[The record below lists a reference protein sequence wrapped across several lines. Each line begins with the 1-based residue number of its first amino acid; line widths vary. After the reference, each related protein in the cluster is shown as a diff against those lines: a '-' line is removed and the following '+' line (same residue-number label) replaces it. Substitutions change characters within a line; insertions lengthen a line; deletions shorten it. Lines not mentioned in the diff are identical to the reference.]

1 MKKMKLGKYNLIG
14 YGCLL
19 LAFFI
24 NFYIA
29 LPELNIHS
37 NAFWSGI
44 IVYLVLG
51 LVFSLPLSKK
61 YWSIDF
67 SFKKMSVLTKIWLVL
82 IGICVFVLL
91 FGNFISSPLFHA
103 KKYASLIT
111 VEIGNFEEDIKESED
126 INDIALMDTA
136 SARIIGERAIGSL
149 ADVVSQ
155 YEVSDEYTTFDY
167 NGRPMKIA
175 TLEYAD
181 WFKWF
186 NNRKDGI
193 PGYVLVD
200 PVENEATYVEL
211 ENPIKYTSSG
221 HFGDNLQ
228 RLLRFKYPTA
238 IFEGYYLELDNEGKP
253 YYICPTMTAKIGI
266 FGGKDV
272 KGVVICD
279 PTNGDCE
286 YYDIEN
292 VPNWVD
298 RVYDGTLVQEK
309 YDWYGM
315 YSGGYFNSII
325 GNKGCKVTTDDY
337 GYKVMEGDVWIYT
350 GVTSVNGDESNIG
363 FVMINLRT
371 CECKYY
377 EIAGAEEY
385 SAMSSAEGQV
395 QHLGYTAAF
404 PSLINIDGSPTYI
417 MVLKDNAG
425 LVKMYAMVNVQKYN
439 IVATGSTQKEAL
451 AEYRRLLKDNGIIGS
466 DQLATENIPSKKI
479 TILDITFVT
488 TDGETIVYIKDT
500 ENGVYKQNFA
510 ENESLILL
518 NEGDIFTVYC
528 EESDNAI
535 KELVSYQY

>member
-1 MKKMKLGKYNLIG
+1 MKKLKLGKYNFIG
-14 YGCLL
+14 YICLI
-19 LAFFI
+19 LAFMI
-24 NFYIA
+24 DFYITLPA
-29 LPELNIHS
+29 LNVHS
-37 NAFWSGI
+37 NAFWTHI

-51 LVFSLPLSKK
+51 YVFSLPFSKK
-61 YWSIDF
+61 YWPIEF
-67 SFKKMSVLTKIWLVL
+67 RFRKISVLSKVWVAL
-82 IGICVFVLL
+82 IGIGVLVML
-91 FGNFISSPLFHA
+91 LGNFISSPLFHA
-103 KKYASLIT
+103 KRYASLLDVQT
-111 VEIGNFEEDIKESED
+111 SNFEEDIKESED

-136 SARIIGERAIGSL
+136 SAQIIGERAIGSL

-155 YEVSDEYTTFDY
+155 YVVSDEYTTFDF
-167 NGRPMKIA
+167 NGKPMKIA

-186 NNRKDGI
+186 NNRKEGI

-200 PVENEATYVEL
+200 PVANEASYVKL
-211 ENPIKYTSSG
+211 ETPIKYTSSG
-221 HFGDNLQ
+221 RFGDNLQ
-228 RLLRFKYPTA
+228 RLLRYKYPTA

-253 YYICPTMTAKIGI
+253 YYICPTMTARIGI
-266 FGGKDV
+266 FGGQDV

-279 PTNGDCE
+279 PTNGDCQ
-286 YYDIEN
+286 YYDVKN

-315 YSGGYFNSII
+315 YSGGFFNSII

-337 GYKVMEGDVWIYT
+337 GYKVMDGDVWIYT
-350 GVTSVNGDESNIG
+350 GVTSINGDESNIG

-395 QHLGYTAAF
+395 QHLGYRAAF

-451 AEYRRLLKDNGIIGS
+451 TEYRRLLKENGVIGS
-466 DQLATENIPSKKI
+466 EQLPMDDMPSKKI
-479 TILDITFVT
+479 TIADIQFVT
-488 TDGETIVYIKDT
+488 AGGETVVYIKDT
-500 ENGVYKQNFA
+500 NKGVYKQNFA

-518 NEGDIFTVYC
+518 NVGDIITVYYEKS
-528 EESDNAI
+528 EEVI
-535 KELVSYQY
+535 KELVSYK

>member
-1 MKKMKLGKYNLIG
+1 MKKLKLGKYNFIG
-14 YGCLL
+14 YICLI
-19 LAFFI
+19 LAFMI
-24 NFYIA
+24 DFYITLPA
-29 LPELNIHS
+29 LNVHS
-37 NAFWSGI
+37 NAFWTHI

-51 LVFSLPLSKK
+51 YVFSLPFSKK
-61 YWSIDF
+61 YWPIEF
-67 SFKKMSVLTKIWLVL
+67 RFKKISVLSKVWIVL
-82 IGICVFVLL
+82 IGIGVLVML
-91 FGNFISSPLFHA
+91 LGNFISSPLFHA
-103 KKYASLIT
+103 KRYASLLDVQT
-111 VEIGNFEEDIKESED
+111 SNFEEDIKESED

-136 SARIIGERAIGSL
+136 SAQIIGERAIGSL

-155 YEVSDEYTTFDY
+155 YVVSDEYTTFDF
-167 NGRPMKIA
+167 NGKPMKIA

-186 NNRKDGI
+186 NNRKEGI

-200 PVENEATYVEL
+200 PVANEASYVKL
-211 ENPIKYTSSG
+211 ETPIKYTSSG
-221 HFGDNLQ
+221 RFGDNLQ
-228 RLLRFKYPTA
+228 RLLRYKYPTA

-253 YYICPTMTAKIGI
+253 YYICPTMTARIGI
-266 FGGKDV
+266 FGGQDV

-279 PTNGDCE
+279 PTNGDCQ
-286 YYDIEN
+286 YYDVKN

-315 YSGGYFNSII
+315 YSGGFFNSII

-337 GYKVMEGDVWIYT
+337 GYKVMDGDVWIYT
-350 GVTSVNGDESNIG
+350 GVTSINGDESNIG

-395 QHLGYTAAF
+395 QHLGYRAAF

-451 AEYRRLLKDNGIIGS
+451 TEYRRLLKENGVIGS
-466 DQLATENIPSKKI
+466 EQLPMDDMPSKKI
-479 TILDITFVT
+479 TIADIQFVT
-488 TDGETIVYIKDT
+488 AGVETVVYIKDT
-500 ENGVYKQNFA
+500 NKGVYKQNFA

-518 NEGDIFTVYC
+518 NVGDIITVYYEKS
-528 EESDNAI
+528 EEVI
-535 KELVSYQY
+535 KELVSYK

>member
-1 MKKMKLGKYNLIG
+1 MKKLKLGKINLIG
-14 YGCLL
+14 YGGLL
-19 LAFFI
+19 VAFLI
-24 NFYIA
+24 SFYIY
-29 LPELNIHS
+29 LPALNIHS

-44 IVYLVLG
+44 LMYLILG
-51 LVFSLPLSKK
+51 FIFSLPLSKK
-61 YWSIDF
+61 YWPF
-67 SFKKMSVLTKIWLVL
+67 EFQFKKWSVLSKTWAILV
-82 IGICVFVLL
+82 GICVLVLL
-91 FGNFISSPLFHA
+91 FGNFISSPFFHA
-103 KKYASLIT
+103 KKYAGLIEVQT
-111 VEIGNFEEDIKESED
+111 SSFEEDIKESKD

-155 YEVSDEYTTFDY
+155 YVVSDDYTTFDFA
-167 NGRPMKIA
+167 GKPMKIA

-186 NNRKDGI
+186 NNRKEGI

-200 PVENEATYVEL
+200 PVANEANYVKL
-211 ENPIKYTSSG
+211 DTPIKYTTSG
-221 HFGDNLQ
+221 KFGDNLQ
-228 RLLRFKYPTA
+228 RHLRFKYPTA

-266 FGGKDV
+266 FGGQDV

-279 PTNGDCE
+279 PTNGECQ
-286 YYDIEN
+286 YYDVKD
-292 VPNWVD
+292 VPGWVD
-298 RVYDGTLVQEK
+298 RVYDGSLVQEK

-315 YSGGYFNSII
+315 YSGGFWNSVI

-337 GYKVMEGDVWIYT
+337 GYKVMDGDVWIYT
-350 GVTSVNGDESNIG
+350 GVTSINGDESNIG

-395 QHLGYTAAF
+395 QHLGYSAAF
-404 PSLINIDGSPTYI
+404 PSLINIEGSPTYI

-439 IVATGSTQKEAL
+439 IVATGSTQRETL
-451 AEYRRLLKDNGIIGS
+451 AEYKRLLKENGVINS
-466 DQLATENIPSKKI
+466 AQLTTDDTPSKKI
-479 TILDITFVT
+479 MIADIQFVT
-488 TDGETIVYIKDT
+488 VEGETVVYIKDT
-500 ENGVYKQNFA
+500 NKGVYKQNFA

-518 NEGDIFTVYC
+518 NIGDEITVYYENS
-528 EESDNAI
+528 EEAI
-535 KELVSYQY
+535 KEIVSFK

>member
-1 MKKMKLGKYNLIG
+1 MKMKLGKYNVIG
-14 YGCLL
+14 YVCLVL
-19 LAFFI
+19 VFFI
-24 NFYIA
+24 NFYIS
-29 LPELNIHS
+29 LPALNIHS

-44 IVYLVLG
+44 MLYLVLG
-51 LVFSLPLSKK
+51 LVFSLPFNKK
-61 YWSIDF
+61 YWPIDF
-67 SFKKMSVLTKIWLVL
+67 SFKKLSVLTKIWGVLVVICLLVL
-82 IGICVFVLL
+82 LL
-91 FGNFISSPLFHA
+91 GNFVSSPIFHA
-103 KKYASLIT
+103 KKYASLINVQT
-111 VEIGNFEEDIKESED
+111 SNFEEDIKESED

-136 SARIIGERAIGSL
+136 SAQIIGERAIGSL

-155 YEVSDEYTTFDY
+155 YVVSDEYTTFDY
-167 NGRPMKIA
+167 NGKPMKIA

-186 NNRKDGI
+186 NNRKEGI

-200 PVENEATYVEL
+200 PVANEANYVEL
-211 ENPIKYTSSG
+211 ETPIKYTTSG
-221 HFGDNLQ
+221 RFGDNLQ

-238 IFEGYYLELDNEGKP
+238 IFEGYYMELDNEGKP
-253 YYICPTMTAKIGI
+253 YYICPTLTAKIGI
-266 FGGKDV
+266 FGAKDV

-279 PTNGDCE
+279 PTNGKCE
-286 YYDIEN
+286 YYDVKE

-315 YSGGYFNSII
+315 YSGGYINSIF

-337 GYKVMEGDVWIYT
+337 GYKVMNGDVWIYT

-451 AEYRRLLKDNGIIGS
+451 AEYRRLLKDNGIIS
-466 DQLATENIPSKKI
+466 SEQMVAEDMPSKKI
-479 TILDITFVT
+479 TIAAIEFITAE
-488 TDGETIVYIKDT
+488 GETIVYIKAS
-500 ENGVYKQNFA
+500 NNNVYKQTFA

-518 NEGDIFTVYC
+518 NEGDEITVFY
-528 EESDNAI
+528 EESESVI
-535 KELVSYQY
+535 KELVSYQ

>member
-1 MKKMKLGKYNLIG
+1 MKKLNLGKYNLIG
-14 YGCLL
+14 YGAML
-19 LAFFI
+19 LAFLLD
-24 NFYIA
+24 FYVT
-29 LPELNIHS
+29 LPALNIHS
-37 NAFWSGI
+37 NGFWSHI
-44 IVYLVLG
+44 LVYLVLG
-51 LVFSLPLSKK
+51 AVFSLPIGKK
-61 YWSIDF
+61 HWPVDF
-67 SFKKMSVLTKIWLVL
+67 RFKKMSVLTKIWAVLV
-82 IGICVFVLL
+82 GICIFVLL
-91 FGNFISSPLFHA
+91 FGNILSSPLFHS
-103 KKYASLIT
+103 KKYASLIQ
-111 VEIGNFEEDIKESED
+111 VETSNFEEDIRESED
-126 INDIALMDTA
+126 ISDIALMDTA
-136 SARIIGERAIGSL
+136 SAQIIGERAIGSL

-155 YEVSDEYTTFDY
+155 YVVSDEYTTFDY

-186 NNRKDGI
+186 NNRKEGI

-200 PVENEATYVEL
+200 PVTNEAKYVEL
-211 ENPIKYTSSG
+211 ETPIKYTKSG
-221 HFGDNLQ
+221 HFGDKLE
-228 RLLRFKYPTA
+228 RHLRYQYPTA

-266 FGGKDV
+266 FGAQDV

-279 PTNGDCE
+279 PTNGDCQ
-286 YYDIEN
+286 YYDVKD
-292 VPNWVD
+292 VPGWVD
-298 RVYDGTLVQEK
+298 RVYDGTLVQKK

-315 YSGGYFNSII
+315 YSGGFFNSII

-337 GYKVMEGDVWIYT
+337 GYKVMNGDVWIYT
-350 GVTSVNGDESNIG
+350 GVTSINGDESNIG
-363 FVMINLRT
+363 FVLINLRT

-439 IVATGSTQKEAL
+439 IVATGSTQKEVL
-451 AEYRRLLKDNGIIGS
+451 SEYKRLLKDNGIIS
-466 DQLATENIPSKKI
+466 KDQFATENMPSKKI
-479 TILDITFVT
+479 TIADIKFITA
-488 TDGETIVYIKDT
+488 DGETVVYIKDT
-500 ENGVYKQNFA
+500 ENRVYKQNFS

-518 NEGDIFTVYC
+518 NVGDIITVYY
-528 EESDNAI
+528 EESDGDI
-535 KELVSYQY
+535 KELLSYK

>member
-1 MKKMKLGKYNLIG
+1 MKLKLGKLNFIG

-19 LAFFI
+19 LAFFVD
-24 NFYIA
+24 FYLT
-29 LPELNIHS
+29 LPALNIHS
-37 NAFWSGI
+37 NAFWAHI
-44 IVYLVLG
+44 IVYLAIG
-51 LVFSLPLSKK
+51 TALSFPFNKK
-61 YWSIDF
+61 HWPIDF
-67 SFKKMSVLTKIWLVL
+67 SFKNLSILTKVWLGAIVVCIL
-82 IGICVFVLL
+82 AMIL
-91 FGNFISSPLFHA
+91 GNLVSSPIFNA
-103 KKYASLIT
+103 KRYASLIT
-111 VEIGNFEEDIKESED
+111 VETSNFAEDIPESD
-126 INDIALMDTA
+126 NINDIALMDTA
-136 SARIIGERAIGSL
+136 SAQIIGERAIGSL

-155 YEVSDEYTTFDY
+155 YVVSDEYTTFDF
-167 NGRPMKIA
+167 NGKPMKIA

-186 NNRKDGI
+186 NNRKEGI

-200 PVENEATYVEL
+200 PVANEASYVEL
-211 ENPIKYTSSG
+211 ETPIKYTKSG
-221 HFGDNLQ
+221 RFGDNLQ

-253 YYICPTMTAKIGI
+253 YYICPTMTAKIGL
-266 FGGKDV
+266 FGAQDV

-279 PTNGDCE
+279 PTNGECE
-286 YYDIEN
+286 YYDVKD
-292 VPNWVD
+292 VPTWVD

-315 YSGGYFNSII
+315 YSGGYINSII

-337 GYKVMEGDVWIYT
+337 GYKVMNGDVWVYT

-451 AEYRRLLKDNGIIGS
+451 TEYRRLLKDNGIIS
-466 DQLATENIPSKKI
+466 TDQFAVENMPSKEI
-479 TILDITFVT
+479 VIADITFVT
-488 TDGETIVYIKDT
+488 TGGETIVYIKDI
-500 ENGVYKQNFA
+500 NNNVFKQNFA

-518 NEGDIFTVYC
+518 NIGDEITVYYEDG
-528 EESDNAI
+528 EETI
-535 KELVSYQY
+535 KELVSYQ

>member
-1 MKKMKLGKYNLIG
+1 MKLKLGKLNFIG

-24 NFYIA
+24 DFYLT
-29 LPELNIHS
+29 LPALNIHS
-37 NAFWSGI
+37 NAFWAHI
-44 IVYLVLG
+44 IVYLAFG
-51 LVFSLPLSKK
+51 AVFSFPFSKK
-61 YWSIDF
+61 HWPIEFSLKKLSI
-67 SFKKMSVLTKIWLVL
+67 LTKVWLGAIAVCIL
-82 IGICVFVLL
+82 AMIL
-91 FGNFISSPLFHA
+91 GNIISSPIFNA
-103 KKYASLIT
+103 KRYASLIT
-111 VEIGNFEEDIKESED
+111 VETSNFEEDIPESEN

-136 SARIIGERAIGSL
+136 SAQIIGERAIGSL

-155 YEVSDEYTTFDY
+155 YVVSDEYTTFDF
-167 NGRPMKIA
+167 NGKPMKIA

-186 NNRKDGI
+186 NNRKEGI

-200 PVENEATYVEL
+200 PVANEASYVEL
-211 ENPIKYTSSG
+211 ETPIKYTTTG
-221 HFGDNLQ
+221 RFGDNLQ
-228 RLLRFKYPTA
+228 RHLRFKYPTA
-238 IFEGYYLELDNEGKP
+238 IFEGYYLELDNEGQP
-253 YYICPTMTAKIGI
+253 FYICPTMTAKIGL
-266 FGGKDV
+266 FGAQDV

-279 PTNGDCE
+279 PTNGECE
-286 YYDIEN
+286 YYDVKD
-292 VPNWVD
+292 VPAWVD
-298 RVYDGTLVQEK
+298 RVYDGTLVQGK

-315 YSGGYFNSII
+315 YSGGYINSII

-337 GYKVMEGDVWIYT
+337 GYKVMNGDVWIYT

-451 AEYRRLLKDNGIIGS
+451 AEYRRLLKDNGIIS
-466 DQLATENIPSKKI
+466 TEQFAIENMPSKDI
-479 TILDITFVT
+479 VIANITFVT
-488 TDGETIVYIKDT
+488 TDGETIVYIKDM
-500 ENGVYKQNFA
+500 NNNVFKQNFA

-518 NEGDIFTVYC
+518 NIGDEITVYYEDS
-528 EESDNAI
+528 EEAI
-535 KELVSYQY
+535 KELVSYQ

>member
-1 MKKMKLGKYNLIG
+1 MKVKLGKYNVIG
-14 YGCLL
+14 YVCLI
-19 LAFFI
+19 LAFLI
-24 NFYIA
+24 NFYIS
-29 LPELNIHS
+29 LPALNIHS

-44 IVYLVLG
+44 IVYLALG
-51 LVFSLPLSKK
+51 AVFSLPFKK
-61 YWSIDF
+61 KHWPNEI
-67 SFKKMSVLTKIWLVL
+67 SFKKLSVLTKIWVVL
-82 IGICVFVLL
+82 IAICLFVML
-91 FGNFISSPLFHA
+91 FGNFISSPIFHA

-111 VEIGNFEEDIKESED
+111 VQTSNFEEDIKESED

-136 SARIIGERAIGSL
+136 SAQIIGERAIGSL

-155 YEVSDEYTTFDY
+155 YVVSDEYTTFDY
-167 NGRPMKIA
+167 NGKPMKIA

-186 NNRKDGI
+186 NNRSDGI

-200 PVENEATYVEL
+200 PVANEASYVEL
-211 ENPIKYTSSG
+211 ETPIKYTTSG
-221 HFGDNLQ
+221 RFGDNLQ

-253 YYICPTMTAKIGI
+253 YYICPTLTAKIGI
-266 FGGKDV
+266 FGAKDV

-279 PTNGDCE
+279 PTNGDCI
-286 YYDIEN
+286 YYDVKN

-315 YSGGYFNSII
+315 YSGGYINSII

-337 GYKVMEGDVWIYT
+337 GYKVLDGDVWIYT

-404 PSLINIDGSPTYI
+404 PSLINIEGSPTYI

-451 AEYRRLLKDNGIIGS
+451 AEYRRLLKDNGIISS
-466 DQLATENIPSKKI
+466 DQLTTEDMPSKKI
-479 TILDITFVT
+479 TIADIQFVIS
-488 TDGETIVYIKDT
+488 DGETVVYIKDS
-500 ENGVYKQNFA
+500 NRGVYKQNFA

-518 NEGDIFTVYC
+518 NVGDEITIFYEDSGET
-528 EESDNAI
+528 I
-535 KELVSYQY
+535 KEMVSWQ

>member
-1 MKKMKLGKYNLIG
+1 MKKLKLGKYNLIG
-14 YGCLL
+14 YICLIL
-19 LAFFI
+19 VFLI
-24 NFYIA
+24 DFYIT
-29 LPELNIHS
+29 LPALNIHS
-37 NAFWSGI
+37 NAFWSHI
-44 IVYLVLG
+44 IVYLVFG
-51 LVFSLPLSKK
+51 YVFSLPLSKK
-61 YWSIDF
+61 YWPIEF
-67 SFKKMSVLTKIWLVL
+67 RFKKISVLSKVWVVL
-82 IGICVFVLL
+82 IGIGVFVMLL
-91 FGNFISSPLFHA
+91 GNFISSPLFHA
-103 KKYASLIT
+103 KRYASLIDVQT
-111 VEIGNFEEDIKESED
+111 SNFEEDIKESED

-136 SARIIGERAIGSL
+136 SAQIIGERAIGSL

-155 YEVSDEYTTFDY
+155 YVVSDEYTTFDL
-167 NGRPMKIA
+167 NGKPMKIA

-186 NNRKDGI
+186 NNRKEGI

-200 PVENEATYVEL
+200 PVANEASYVKL
-211 ENPIKYTSSG
+211 ETPIKYTSSG
-221 HFGDNLQ
+221 RFGDNLQ
-228 RLLRFKYPTA
+228 RLLRYKYPTA

-253 YYICPTMTAKIGI
+253 YYICPTMTARIGI
-266 FGGKDV
+266 FGGQDV

-279 PTNGDCE
+279 PTNGECQ
-286 YYDIEN
+286 YYDVKN

-315 YSGGYFNSII
+315 YSGGFFNSII

-337 GYKVMEGDVWIYT
+337 GYKVMDGDVWIYT
-350 GVTSVNGDESNIG
+350 GVTSINGDESNIG

-395 QHLGYTAAF
+395 QHLGYRAAF

-451 AEYRRLLKDNGIIGS
+451 TEYRRLLKENGVIGS
-466 DQLATENIPSKKI
+466 EQLTMDDMPSKKI
-479 TILDITFVT
+479 TIADIQFVT
-488 TDGETIVYIKDT
+488 TGGESIVYIKDT
-500 ENGVYKQNFA
+500 NKGVYKQNFA
-510 ENESLILL
+510 ENERLILL
-518 NEGDIFTVYC
+518 NEGDIITVYY
-528 EESDNAI
+528 EESEEAI
-535 KELVSYQY
+535 KELVSFK

>member
-1 MKKMKLGKYNLIG
+1 MKMKLGKYNVIG
-14 YGCLL
+14 YVCLVL
-19 LAFFI
+19 VFFI
-24 NFYIA
+24 NFYIS
-29 LPELNIHS
+29 LPALNIHS

-44 IVYLVLG
+44 MLYLVLG
-51 LVFSLPLSKK
+51 LVFSLPFNKK
-61 YWSIDF
+61 YWPIDF
-67 SFKKMSVLTKIWLVL
+67 SFKKLSVLTKIWVVLVVICLLVL
-82 IGICVFVLL
+82 LL
-91 FGNFISSPLFHA
+91 GNFVSSPIFHA
-103 KKYASLIT
+103 KKYASLINVQT
-111 VEIGNFEEDIKESED
+111 SNFEEDIKESED

-136 SARIIGERAIGSL
+136 SAQIIGERAIGSL

-155 YEVSDEYTTFDY
+155 YVVSDEYTTFDY
-167 NGRPMKIA
+167 NGKPMKIA

-186 NNRKDGI
+186 NNRKEGI

-200 PVENEATYVEL
+200 PVANEANYVEL
-211 ENPIKYTSSG
+211 ETPIKYTTSG
-221 HFGDNLQ
+221 RFEDNLQ

-238 IFEGYYLELDNEGKP
+238 IFEGYYMELDNEGKP
-253 YYICPTMTAKIGI
+253 YYICPTLTAKIGI
-266 FGGKDV
+266 FGAKDV

-279 PTNGDCE
+279 PTNGKCE
-286 YYDIEN
+286 YYDVKE

-315 YSGGYFNSII
+315 YSGGYINSIF

-337 GYKVMEGDVWIYT
+337 GYKVMNGDVWIYT

-451 AEYRRLLKDNGIIGS
+451 AEYRRLLKDNGIIS
-466 DQLATENIPSKKI
+466 SEQMVAEDMPSKKI
-479 TILDITFVT
+479 TIAAIEFITAE
-488 TDGETIVYIKDT
+488 GETIVYIKDS
-500 ENGVYKQNFA
+500 NNNVYKQTFA

-518 NEGDIFTVYC
+518 NEGDEITVFY
-528 EESDNAI
+528 EESESVI
-535 KELVSYQY
+535 KELVSYQ

>member
-1 MKKMKLGKYNLIG
+1 MKVKLGKYNVIG
-14 YGCLL
+14 YVCLI
-19 LAFFI
+19 LAFLI
-24 NFYIA
+24 NFYIS
-29 LPELNIHS
+29 LPALNIHS

-44 IVYLVLG
+44 IVYLALG
-51 LVFSLPLSKK
+51 AVFSLPFKK
-61 YWSIDF
+61 KHWPNEI
-67 SFKKMSVLTKIWLVL
+67 SFKKLSVLTKIWVVL
-82 IGICVFVLL
+82 IAICLFVML
-91 FGNFISSPLFHA
+91 FGNFISSPIFHA

-111 VEIGNFEEDIKESED
+111 VQTSNFEEDIKESED

-136 SARIIGERAIGSL
+136 SAQIIGERAIGSL

-155 YEVSDEYTTFDY
+155 YVVSDEYTTFDY
-167 NGRPMKIA
+167 NGKPMKIA

-186 NNRKDGI
+186 NNRSDGI

-200 PVENEATYVEL
+200 PVANEASYVEL
-211 ENPIKYTSSG
+211 ETPIKYTTSG
-221 HFGDNLQ
+221 RFGDNLQ

-253 YYICPTMTAKIGI
+253 YYICPTLTAKIGI
-266 FGGKDV
+266 FGAKDV

-279 PTNGDCE
+279 PTNGDCI
-286 YYDIEN
+286 YYDVKN

-315 YSGGYFNSII
+315 YSGGYINSII

-337 GYKVMEGDVWIYT
+337 GYKVLDGDVWIYT

-404 PSLINIDGSPTYI
+404 PSLINIEGSPTYI

-451 AEYRRLLKDNGIIGS
+451 AEYRRLLKDNGIISS
-466 DQLATENIPSKKI
+466 DQLTMEDMPSKKI
-479 TILDITFVT
+479 TIADIQFVIS
-488 TDGETIVYIKDT
+488 DGETVVYIKDS
-500 ENGVYKQNFA
+500 NRGVYKQNFA

-518 NEGDIFTVYC
+518 NVGDEITIFYEDSGET
-528 EESDNAI
+528 I
-535 KELVSYQY
+535 KEMVSWQ

>member
-1 MKKMKLGKYNLIG
+1 MKKLKLGKYNFIG
-14 YGCLL
+14 YICLI
-19 LAFFI
+19 LAFMI
-24 NFYIA
+24 DFYITLPA
-29 LPELNIHS
+29 LNVHS
-37 NAFWSGI
+37 NAFWTHI

-51 LVFSLPLSKK
+51 YVFSLPFSKK
-61 YWSIDF
+61 YWPIEF
-67 SFKKMSVLTKIWLVL
+67 RFKKISVLSKVWVAL
-82 IGICVFVLL
+82 IGIGVLVML
-91 FGNFISSPLFHA
+91 LGNFISSPLFHA
-103 KKYASLIT
+103 KRYASLLDVQT
-111 VEIGNFEEDIKESED
+111 SNFEEDIKESED

-136 SARIIGERAIGSL
+136 SAQIIGERAIGSL

-155 YEVSDEYTTFDY
+155 YVVSDEYTTFDF
-167 NGRPMKIA
+167 NGKPMKIA

-186 NNRKDGI
+186 NNRKEGI

-200 PVENEATYVEL
+200 PVANEASYVKL
-211 ENPIKYTSSG
+211 ETPIKYTSSG
-221 HFGDNLQ
+221 RFGDNLQ
-228 RLLRFKYPTA
+228 RLLRYKYPTA

-253 YYICPTMTAKIGI
+253 YYICPTMTARIGI
-266 FGGKDV
+266 FGGQDV

-279 PTNGDCE
+279 PTNGDCQ
-286 YYDIEN
+286 YYDVKN

-315 YSGGYFNSII
+315 YSGGFFNSII

-337 GYKVMEGDVWIYT
+337 GYKVMDGDVWIYT
-350 GVTSVNGDESNIG
+350 GVTSINGDESNIG

-395 QHLGYTAAF
+395 QHLGYRAAF

-451 AEYRRLLKDNGIIGS
+451 TEYRRLLKENGVIGS
-466 DQLATENIPSKKI
+466 EQLPMDDMPSKKI
-479 TILDITFVT
+479 TIADIQFVT
-488 TDGETIVYIKDT
+488 AGGETVVYIKDT
-500 ENGVYKQNFA
+500 NKGVYKQNFA

-518 NEGDIFTVYC
+518 NVGDIITVYYEKN
-528 EESDNAI
+528 EEVI
-535 KELVSYQY
+535 KELVSYK

>member
-1 MKKMKLGKYNLIG
+1 MKKLKLGKYNLIG
-14 YGCLL
+14 YACLIV
-19 LAFFI
+19 AFLVD
-24 NFYIA
+24 FYITLPA
-29 LPELNIHS
+29 LNVHS
-37 NAFWSGI
+37 NAFWSHI
-44 IVYLVLG
+44 IVYLGLG
-51 LVFSLPLSKK
+51 FVFSLPFSKK
-61 YWSIDF
+61 YWPIDF
-67 SFKKMSVLTKIWLVL
+67 RFKKWSVLSKFWGVLV
-82 IGICVFVLL
+82 GICVLVLL
-91 FGNFISSPLFHA
+91 LGNFISSPLFHA
-103 KKYASLIT
+103 KRYANLIQVQT
-111 VEIGNFEEDIKESED
+111 SNFEEDIKENED

-155 YEVSDEYTTFDY
+155 YVVSSEYTTFDY
-167 NGRPMKIA
+167 DGKPMKIA

-186 NNRKDGI
+186 NNRKEGI

-200 PVENEATYVEL
+200 PVANEATYVKL
-211 ENPIKYTSSG
+211 DTPIKYTSSG
-221 HFGDNLQ
+221 RFGDNLQ
-228 RLLRFKYPTA
+228 RLLRYKYPTA

-266 FGGKDV
+266 FGGQDV

-279 PTNGDCE
+279 PTNGECQ
-286 YYDIEN
+286 YYDVEN
-292 VPNWVD
+292 VPSWVD

-315 YSGGYFNSII
+315 YSGGFWNSVI

-337 GYKVMEGDVWIYT
+337 GYKVLNGDVWIYT
-350 GVTSVNGDESNIG
+350 GVTSINGDESNIG

-395 QHLGYTAAF
+395 QHLGYRAAF

-451 AEYRRLLKDNGIIGS
+451 AEYRRLLKENGVIS
-466 DQLATENIPSKKI
+466 SEQLATENVPSKKI
-479 TILDITFVT
+479 TIADIQFVT
-488 TDGETIVYIKDT
+488 TGGETYVYIKDT
-500 ENGVYKQNFA
+500 NKGVYKQSFA

-518 NEGDIFTVYC
+518 NIGDIITVYY
-528 EESDNAI
+528 EEDEQAI
-535 KELVSYQY
+535 KELVSYK

>member
-1 MKKMKLGKYNLIG
+1 MKIKLGKFNLIG
-14 YGCLL
+14 YVCLVV
-19 LAFFI
+19 AFLI
-24 NFYIA
+24 NFYLS
-29 LPELNIHS
+29 LPAMNIHS
-37 NAFWSGI
+37 NGFWAQL
-44 IVYLVLG
+44 IVFLALG
-51 LVFSLPLSKK
+51 VVFSFPFGKK
-61 YWSIDF
+61 NWPIDF
-67 SFKKMSVLTKIWLVL
+67 SIKKMSVLTKVLGGGVCICVLVL
-82 IGICVFVLL
+82 LL
-91 FGNFISSPLFHA
+91 GNLISSPLFNA
-103 KKYASLIT
+103 KRYASLIT
-111 VEIGNFEEDIKESED
+111 VETSHFEEDIPESEN

-136 SARIIGERAIGSL
+136 SAQIIGERAIGTL

-155 YEVSDEYTTFDY
+155 YVVSDEYTTFDY
-167 NGRPMKIA
+167 NGKPMKIA

-186 NNRKDGI
+186 NNRKEGI

-200 PVENEATYVEL
+200 PVANEAEYVEL
-211 ENPIKYTSSG
+211 ESPIKYTSSG

-228 RLLRFKYPTA
+228 RHLRFQYPTA

-253 YYICPTMTAKIGI
+253 YYICPTLTAKIGL

-272 KGVVICD
+272 EGVVICD
-279 PTNGDCE
+279 PTSGESE
-286 YYDIEN
+286 YYDVEN
-292 VPNWVD
+292 VPAWVD

-309 YDWYGM
+309 YDCYGM

-337 GYKVMEGDVWIYT
+337 GYKVMNGDVWIYT

-425 LVKMYAMVNVQKYN
+425 LVKMYALVNVQKYN

-451 AEYRRLLKDNGIIGS
+451 TEYRRLLKENGIIS
-466 DQLATENIPSKKI
+466 TDQFAAENLPSKEI
-479 TILDITFVT
+479 TIFDIQFVT
-488 TDGETIVYIKDT
+488 TEGETIVYIKDT
-500 ENGVYKQNFA
+500 NNGVYKQNFS

-518 NEGDIFTVYC
+518 NIGDEITVYY
-528 EESDNAI
+528 EESDETI
-535 KELVSYQY
+535 KELVSYQ

>member
-518 NEGDIFTVYC
+518 NEGDIITVYY

>member
-1 MKKMKLGKYNLIG
+1 MKLKLGKYNFIG
-14 YGCLL
+14 YLCLL
-19 LAFFI
+19 LAFLI
-24 NFYIA
+24 DFYIT
-29 LPELNIHS
+29 LPALNIHS
-37 NAFWSGI
+37 NAFWSHI

-51 LVFSLPLSKK
+51 AVFSLPFSKK
-61 YWSIDF
+61 HWPIDF
-67 SFKKMSVLTKIWLVL
+67 HFKKLSVLTKIWVVFIVIGVLVM
-82 IGICVFVLL
+82 LL
-91 FGNFISSPLFHA
+91 GNFISSPLFHA
-103 KKYASLIT
+103 KKYAGLIT
-111 VEIGNFEEDIKESED
+111 VQTSNFEEDIKESED

-136 SARIIGERAIGSL
+136 SAQIIGERAIGSL

-155 YEVSDEYTTFDY
+155 YVVSDEYTTFDY
-167 NGRPMKIA
+167 NGKPMKIA

-186 NNRKDGI
+186 NNRKEGI

-211 ENPIKYTSSG
+211 ITPIKYTTSG

-228 RLLRFKYPTA
+228 RLLRYKYPTA

-266 FGGKDV
+266 FGGQDV

-279 PTNGDCE
+279 PTSGECQ
-286 YYDIEN
+286 YYDVEN
-292 VPNWVD
+292 VPSWVD

-337 GYKVMEGDVWIYT
+337 GYKVMDGDVWIYT

-439 IVATGSTQKEAL
+439 IVATGSTQKEVL
-451 AEYRRLLKDNGIIGS
+451 AEYRRLLKDNGIIS
-466 DQLATENIPSKKI
+466 NDQFATENMPSKKI
-479 TILDITFVT
+479 TIADIQFIT

-500 ENGVYKQNFA
+500 KNGVYKQNFA

-518 NEGDIFTVYC
+518 NIGDEITVYF
-528 EESDNAI
+528 EESEDTI
-535 KELVSYQY
+535 KELISYQ

>member
-1 MKKMKLGKYNLIG
+1 MKMKLGKYNVIG
-14 YGCLL
+14 YVCLVL
-19 LAFFI
+19 VFFI
-24 NFYIA
+24 NFYIS
-29 LPELNIHS
+29 LPALNIHS

-44 IVYLVLG
+44 MLYLVLG
-51 LVFSLPLSKK
+51 LVFSLPFNKK
-61 YWSIDF
+61 YWPIDF
-67 SFKKMSVLTKIWLVL
+67 SFKKLSVLTKIWVVLVVICLLVL
-82 IGICVFVLL
+82 LL
-91 FGNFISSPLFHA
+91 GNFVSSPIFHA
-103 KKYASLIT
+103 KKYASLINVQT
-111 VEIGNFEEDIKESED
+111 SNFEEDIKESED

-136 SARIIGERAIGSL
+136 SAQIIGERAIGSL

-155 YEVSDEYTTFDY
+155 YVVSDEYTTFDY
-167 NGRPMKIA
+167 NGKPMKIA

-186 NNRKDGI
+186 NNRKEGI

-200 PVENEATYVEL
+200 PVANEANYVEL
-211 ENPIKYTSSG
+211 ETPIKYTTSG
-221 HFGDNLQ
+221 RFGDNLQ

-238 IFEGYYLELDNEGKP
+238 IFEGYYMELDNEGKP
-253 YYICPTMTAKIGI
+253 YYICPTLTAKIGI
-266 FGGKDV
+266 FGAKDV

-279 PTNGDCE
+279 PTNGKCE
-286 YYDIEN
+286 YYDVKE

-315 YSGGYFNSII
+315 YSGGYINSIF

-337 GYKVMEGDVWIYT
+337 GYKVMNGDVWIYT

-451 AEYRRLLKDNGIIGS
+451 AEYRRLLKDNGIIS
-466 DQLATENIPSKKI
+466 SEQMVAEDMPSKKI
-479 TILDITFVT
+479 TIAAIEFITAE
-488 TDGETIVYIKDT
+488 GETIVYIKAS
-500 ENGVYKQNFA
+500 NNNVYKQTFA

-518 NEGDIFTVYC
+518 NEGDEITVFY
-528 EESDNAI
+528 EESESVI
-535 KELVSYQY
+535 KELVSYQ

>member
-1 MKKMKLGKYNLIG
+1 MKKLKLSKYNLIG
-14 YGCLL
+14 YACLIVVFL
-19 LAFFI
+19 I
-24 NFYIA
+24 DFYIT
-29 LPELNIHS
+29 LPALNIHS
-37 NAFWSGI
+37 NAFWSHI
-44 IVYLVLG
+44 IVYLG
-51 LVFSLPLSKK
+51 FGFVFSLPFSKK
-61 YWSIDF
+61 YWPIDF
-67 SFKKMSVLTKIWLVL
+67 RFNKWSVLSKFWGVLVGICILVL
-82 IGICVFVLL
+82 LL
-91 FGNFISSPLFHA
+91 GNFISSPIFHA

-111 VEIGNFEEDIKESED
+111 VQTGKFEEDIKQSED

-136 SARIIGERAIGSL
+136 SAQIIGERAIGSL

-155 YEVSDEYTTFDY
+155 YVVSSDYTTFDY
-167 NGRPMKIA
+167 NGKPMKIA

-186 NNRKDGI
+186 NNRKTGI

-200 PVENEATYVEL
+200 PVANEATYVKL
-211 ENPIKYTSSG
+211 DTPIKYTSSG
-221 HFGDNLQ
+221 RFGDNLQ
-228 RLLRFKYPTA
+228 RLLRYKYPTA

-266 FGGKDV
+266 FGGQDV

-279 PTNGDCE
+279 PTNGECQ
-286 YYDIEN
+286 YYDVNN
-292 VPNWVD
+292 VPGWVD

-315 YSGGYFNSII
+315 YSGGFWNSVI

-337 GYKVMEGDVWIYT
+337 GYKVMNGDVWIYT
-350 GVTSVNGDESNIG
+350 GVTSINGDESNIG

-395 QHLGYTAAF
+395 QHLGYRAAF

-451 AEYRRLLKDNGIIGS
+451 AEYRRLLKENGVIG
-466 DQLATENIPSKKI
+466 DGQLVTQDMPSKKI
-479 TILDITFVT
+479 TVADIQFIT
-488 TDGETIVYIKDT
+488 TGGETVVYIKDT
-500 ENGVYKQNFA
+500 NKGVYKQNFA

-518 NEGDIFTVYC
+518 NIGDIITVYY
-528 EESDNAI
+528 EESEENI
-535 KELVSYQY
+535 KEMISYK

>member
-1 MKKMKLGKYNLIG
+1 MKKLKLGKYNLIG
-14 YGCLL
+14 YICLIL
-19 LAFFI
+19 VFLI
-24 NFYIA
+24 DFYIT
-29 LPELNIHS
+29 LPALNIHS
-37 NAFWSGI
+37 NAFWSHI
-44 IVYLVLG
+44 IVYLVFG
-51 LVFSLPLSKK
+51 YVFSLPLSKK
-61 YWSIDF
+61 YWPIEF
-67 SFKKMSVLTKIWLVL
+67 RFKKISVLSKVWVVL
-82 IGICVFVLL
+82 IGIGIFVMLL
-91 FGNFISSPLFHA
+91 GNFISSPLFHA
-103 KKYASLIT
+103 KRYASLIDVQT
-111 VEIGNFEEDIKESED
+111 SNFEEDIKESED

-136 SARIIGERAIGSL
+136 SAQIIGERAIGSL

-155 YEVSDEYTTFDY
+155 YVVSGEYTTFDL
-167 NGRPMKIA
+167 NGKPMKIA

-186 NNRKDGI
+186 NNRKEGI

-200 PVENEATYVEL
+200 PVANEASYVKL
-211 ENPIKYTSSG
+211 ETPIKYTSSG
-221 HFGDNLQ
+221 RFGDNLQ
-228 RLLRFKYPTA
+228 RLLRYKYPTA

-253 YYICPTMTAKIGI
+253 YYICPTMTARIGI
-266 FGGKDV
+266 FGGQDV

-279 PTNGDCE
+279 PTNGECQ
-286 YYDIEN
+286 YYDVKN

-315 YSGGYFNSII
+315 YSGGFFNSII

-337 GYKVMEGDVWIYT
+337 GYKVMDGDVWIYT
-350 GVTSVNGDESNIG
+350 GVTSINGDESNIG

-395 QHLGYTAAF
+395 QHLGYRAAF

-451 AEYRRLLKDNGIIGS
+451 TEYRRLLKENGVIGS
-466 DQLATENIPSKKI
+466 EQLTMDDMPSKKI
-479 TILDITFVT
+479 TIADIQFVT
-488 TDGETIVYIKDT
+488 TGGESIVYIKDT
-500 ENGVYKQNFA
+500 NKGVYKQNFA
-510 ENESLILL
+510 ENERLILL
-518 NEGDIFTVYC
+518 NVGDIITVYY
-528 EESDNAI
+528 EESEEAI
-535 KELVSYQY
+535 KELVSFK

>member
-61 YWSIDF
+61 YWPIDF

-103 KKYASLIT
+103 KKYAGLIT
-111 VEIGNFEEDIKESED
+111 VETGNFEEDIKESED

-518 NEGDIFTVYC
+518 NEGDIITVYY

-535 KELVSYQY
+535 KELVSYQ

>member
-1 MKKMKLGKYNLIG
+1 MKVKLGKYNVIG
-14 YGCLL
+14 YVCLI
-19 LAFFI
+19 LAFLI
-24 NFYIA
+24 NFYIS
-29 LPELNIHS
+29 LPALNIHS

-44 IVYLVLG
+44 IVYLALG
-51 LVFSLPLSKK
+51 AVFSLPFKK
-61 YWSIDF
+61 KHWPNEI
-67 SFKKMSVLTKIWLVL
+67 SFKKLSVLTKIWIVL
-82 IGICVFVLL
+82 IAICLFVML
-91 FGNFISSPLFHA
+91 FGNFISSPIFHA

-111 VEIGNFEEDIKESED
+111 VQTSNFEEDIKESED

-136 SARIIGERAIGSL
+136 SAQIIGERAIGSL

-155 YEVSDEYTTFDY
+155 YVVSDEYTTFDY
-167 NGRPMKIA
+167 NGKPMKIA

-186 NNRKDGI
+186 NNRSDGI

-200 PVENEATYVEL
+200 PVANEASYVEL
-211 ENPIKYTSSG
+211 ETPIKYTTSG
-221 HFGDNLQ
+221 RFGDNLQ

-253 YYICPTMTAKIGI
+253 YYICPTLTAKIGI
-266 FGGKDV
+266 FGAKDV

-279 PTNGDCE
+279 PTNGDCI
-286 YYDIEN
+286 YYDVKN

-315 YSGGYFNSII
+315 YSGGYINSII

-337 GYKVMEGDVWIYT
+337 GYKVLDGDVWIYT

-404 PSLINIDGSPTYI
+404 PSLINIEGSPTYI

-451 AEYRRLLKDNGIIGS
+451 AEYRRLLKDNGIISS
-466 DQLATENIPSKKI
+466 DQLTTEDMPSKKI
-479 TILDITFVT
+479 TIADIQFVIS
-488 TDGETIVYIKDT
+488 DGETVVYIKDS
-500 ENGVYKQNFA
+500 NRGVYKQNFA

-518 NEGDIFTVYC
+518 NVGDEITIFYEDSGET
-528 EESDNAI
+528 I
-535 KELVSYQY
+535 KEMVSWQ

>member
-1 MKKMKLGKYNLIG
+1 MKIKLGKFNLIG
-14 YGCLL
+14 YVCLVV
-19 LAFFI
+19 AFLI
-24 NFYIA
+24 NFYLS
-29 LPELNIHS
+29 LPAMNIHS
-37 NAFWSGI
+37 NGFWAQL
-44 IVYLVLG
+44 IVFLALG
-51 LVFSLPLSKK
+51 VVFSFPFGKK
-61 YWSIDF
+61 NWPIDF
-67 SFKKMSVLTKIWLVL
+67 SIKKMSVLTKVLGGGVCICVLVL
-82 IGICVFVLL
+82 LL
-91 FGNFISSPLFHA
+91 GNLISSPLFNA
-103 KKYASLIT
+103 KRYASLIT
-111 VEIGNFEEDIKESED
+111 VETSHFEEDIPESEN

-136 SARIIGERAIGSL
+136 SAQIIGERAIGTL

-155 YEVSDEYTTFDY
+155 YVVSDEYTTFDY
-167 NGRPMKIA
+167 NGKPMKIA

-186 NNRKDGI
+186 NNRKEGI

-200 PVENEATYVEL
+200 PVANEAEYVEL
-211 ENPIKYTSSG
+211 ESPIKYTSSG

-228 RLLRFKYPTA
+228 RHLRFQYPTA

-253 YYICPTMTAKIGI
+253 YYICPTLTAKIGL

-272 KGVVICD
+272 EGVVICD
-279 PTNGDCE
+279 PTSGESE
-286 YYDIEN
+286 YYDVEN
-292 VPNWVD
+292 VPAWVD

-337 GYKVMEGDVWIYT
+337 GYKVMNGDVWIYT

-425 LVKMYAMVNVQKYN
+425 LVKMYALVNVQKYN

-451 AEYRRLLKDNGIIGS
+451 TEYRRLLKENGIIS
-466 DQLATENIPSKKI
+466 TDQFAAENLPSKEI
-479 TILDITFVT
+479 TIFDIQFVT
-488 TDGETIVYIKDT
+488 TEGETIVYIKDT
-500 ENGVYKQNFA
+500 NNGVYKQNFS

-518 NEGDIFTVYC
+518 NIGDEITVYY
-528 EESDNAI
+528 EESDETI
-535 KELVSYQY
+535 KELVSYQ

>member
-1 MKKMKLGKYNLIG
+1 MKGKIKLGKFNFIG
-14 YGCLL
+14 YACLL
-19 LAFFI
+19 LAFLI
-24 NFYIA
+24 DFYIT
-29 LPELNIHS
+29 LPALNIHS
-37 NAFWSGI
+37 NAFWSHI

-51 LVFSLPLSKK
+51 AVFSLPFRKSFE
-61 YWSIDF
+61 F
-67 SFKKMSVLTKIWLVL
+67 SFKKMSILTKIWVVLVV
-82 IGICVFVLL
+82 IGVLVML
-91 FGNFISSPLFHA
+91 LGNFISSPIFHA

-111 VEIGNFEEDIKESED
+111 VQTSNFEEDIKESED

-136 SARIIGERAIGSL
+136 SAQIIGERAIGSL

-155 YEVSDEYTTFDY
+155 YVVSDEYTTFDY
-167 NGRPMKIA
+167 NGKPMKIA

-186 NNRKDGI
+186 NNRSEGI

-200 PVENEATYVEL
+200 PVANEAQYVEL
-211 ENPIKYTSSG
+211 ATPIKYTTSG
-221 HFGDNLQ
+221 HLGDNLQ
-228 RLLRFKYPTA
+228 RLLRYKYPTA

-266 FGGKDV
+266 FGGQDV

-279 PTNGDCE
+279 PTNGDCQ
-286 YYDIEN
+286 YYDVAN
-292 VPNWVD
+292 VPSWVD

-315 YSGGYFNSII
+315 YSGGYINSII

-337 GYKVMEGDVWIYT
+337 GYKVMDGDVWIYT

-451 AEYRRLLKDNGIIGS
+451 AEYRRLLKDNGIISS
-466 DQLATENIPSKKI
+466 DQLATENMPSKKI
-479 TILDITFVT
+479 TIADITFIT
-488 TDGETIVYIKDT
+488 TEGETIVYIKDT
-500 ENGVYKQNFA
+500 NNGVYKQNFE

-518 NEGDIFTVYC
+518 NIGDEIIVYY
-528 EESDNAI
+528 EESEETI
-535 KELVSYQY
+535 KELVSYQ

>member
-1 MKKMKLGKYNLIG
+1 MKKLKLGKYNLIG

-19 LAFFI
+19 LAFLI

-51 LVFSLPLSKK
+51 LVFSLPFSKK
-61 YWSIDF
+61 YWPIDF
-67 SFKKMSVLTKIWLVL
+67 SFKKLSVLTKIWLVL

-518 NEGDIFTVYC
+518 NEGDIITVYC

-535 KELVSYQY
+535 KELVSYQ

>member
-1 MKKMKLGKYNLIG
+1 MKKLKLGKYNLIG
-14 YGCLL
+14 YGCLVV
-19 LAFFI
+19 AFLI
-24 NFYIA
+24 SFYLYLPA
-29 LPELNIHS
+29 LNLHS

-44 IVYLVLG
+44 LMYLVLG
-51 LVFSLPLSKK
+51 FIFSLPMSKK
-61 YWSIDF
+61 YWPIEF
-67 SFKKMSVLTKIWLVL
+67 RFKKWSVLSKFWAVLV
-82 IGICVFVLL
+82 GICVLVLL
-91 FGNFISSPLFHA
+91 CGNFISSPFFHA
-103 KKYASLIT
+103 KKYADLIK
-111 VEIGNFEEDIKESED
+111 VETSDFKEDIKESTD

-155 YEVSDEYTTFDY
+155 YEVSDEYTTFDFD
-167 NGRPMKIA
+167 GKPMKIA

-186 NNRKDGI
+186 NNRKAGI

-200 PVENEATYVEL
+200 PVANEANYVKL
-211 ENPIKYTSSG
+211 DTPIKYTTSG
-221 HFGDNLQ
+221 RFGDNLQ

-266 FGGKDV
+266 FGALDV

-279 PTNGDCE
+279 PTNGECQ
-286 YYDIEN
+286 YYDVEE
-292 VPNWVD
+292 VPSWVD

-315 YSGGYFNSII
+315 YSGGFWNSVI

-337 GYKVMEGDVWIYT
+337 GYKVMNGDVWIYT

-451 AEYRRLLKDNGIIGS
+451 AEYKRLLKENGVIS
-466 DQLATENIPSKKI
+466 SEQMTTEDMPCKKI
-479 TILDITFVT
+479 TVAQIQFVMT
-488 TDGETIVYIKDT
+488 AGETVVYVKDT

-510 ENESLILL
+510 ENENLILL
-518 NEGDIFTVYC
+518 NVGDEITVYY
-528 EESDNAI
+528 EESEAVI
-535 KELVSYQY
+535 KEMISFK

>member
-1 MKKMKLGKYNLIG
+1 MKKLKLGKYNLIG

-19 LAFFI
+19 LAFLI

-51 LVFSLPLSKK
+51 LVFSLPFSKK
-61 YWSIDF
+61 YWPIDF
-67 SFKKMSVLTKIWLVL
+67 SFKKLSVLTKIWLVL

-518 NEGDIFTVYC
+518 NEGDIITVYY

-535 KELVSYQY
+535 KELVSYQ

>member
-1 MKKMKLGKYNLIG
+1 MKKLKLGKYNLIG
-14 YGCLL
+14 YICLIL
-19 LAFFI
+19 VFLI
-24 NFYIA
+24 DFYIT
-29 LPELNIHS
+29 LPALNIHS
-37 NAFWSGI
+37 NAFWSHI
-44 IVYLVLG
+44 IVYLVFG
-51 LVFSLPLSKK
+51 YVFSLPLSKK
-61 YWSIDF
+61 YWPIEF
-67 SFKKMSVLTKIWLVL
+67 RFKKISVLSKVWVVL
-82 IGICVFVLL
+82 IGIGIFVMLL
-91 FGNFISSPLFHA
+91 GNFISSPLFHA
-103 KKYASLIT
+103 KRYASLIDVQT
-111 VEIGNFEEDIKESED
+111 SNFEEDIKESED

-136 SARIIGERAIGSL
+136 SAQIIGERAIGSL

-155 YEVSDEYTTFDY
+155 YVVSDEYTTFDL
-167 NGRPMKIA
+167 NGKPMKIA

-186 NNRKDGI
+186 NNRKEGI

-200 PVENEATYVEL
+200 PVANEASYVKL
-211 ENPIKYTSSG
+211 ETPIKYTSSG
-221 HFGDNLQ
+221 RFGDNLQ
-228 RLLRFKYPTA
+228 RLLRYKYPTA

-253 YYICPTMTAKIGI
+253 YYICPTMTARIGI
-266 FGGKDV
+266 FGGQDV

-279 PTNGDCE
+279 PTNGECQ
-286 YYDIEN
+286 YYDVKN

-315 YSGGYFNSII
+315 YSGGFFNSII

-337 GYKVMEGDVWIYT
+337 GYKVMDGDVWIYT
-350 GVTSVNGDESNIG
+350 GVTSINGDESNIG

-377 EIAGAEEY
+377 EVAGAEEY

-395 QHLGYTAAF
+395 QHLGYRAAF

-451 AEYRRLLKDNGIIGS
+451 TEYRRLLKENGVIGS
-466 DQLATENIPSKKI
+466 EQLTMDDMPSKKI
-479 TILDITFVT
+479 TIADIQFVT
-488 TDGETIVYIKDT
+488 TGGESIVYIKDT
-500 ENGVYKQNFA
+500 NKGVYKQNFA

-518 NEGDIFTVYC
+518 NEGDIITVYY
-528 EESDNAI
+528 EESEEAI
-535 KELVSYQY
+535 KELVSFK

>member
-1 MKKMKLGKYNLIG
+1 MKKLNLGKFNLIG
-14 YGCLL
+14 YGVLL
-19 LAFFI
+19 LAFLLD
-24 NFYIA
+24 FYVT
-29 LPELNIHS
+29 LPALNIHS
-37 NAFWSGI
+37 SGFWSHI
-44 IVYLVLG
+44 LLYLVLG
-51 LVFSLPLSKK
+51 GVFSLPLSIK
-61 YWSIDF
+61 YRPVVFRIKD
-67 SFKKMSVLTKIWLVL
+67 MSVLSKIWAVL
-82 IGICVFVLL
+82 IGICIVILL
-91 FGNFISSPLFHA
+91 FGNILSSPLFHS
-103 KKYASLIT
+103 KKYASLIK
-111 VEIGNFEEDIKESED
+111 VETSNFEEDIKESAD
-126 INDIALMDTA
+126 ISDIALMDTA
-136 SARIIGERAIGSL
+136 SAQIIGERAIGSL

-155 YEVSDEYTTFDY
+155 YVVSDEYTTFDF
-167 NGRPMKIA
+167 NGKPMKIA

-186 NNRKDGI
+186 NNRKEGI

-200 PVENEATYVEL
+200 PVSNEATYVEL
-211 ENPIKYTSSG
+211 ATPIKYTKSG
-221 HFGDNLQ
+221 HFGDKLE
-228 RLLRFKYPTA
+228 RHLRYKYPTA
-238 IFEGYYLELDNEGKP
+238 IFEGYYMELDNEGKP

-266 FGGKDV
+266 FGGMDV

-286 YYDIEN
+286 YYDVEN
-292 VPNWVD
+292 VPGWVD
-298 RVYDGTLVQEK
+298 RVYDGNLVQKK

-315 YSGGYFNSII
+315 YSGGFINSVI

-337 GYKVMEGDVWIYT
+337 GYKVMNGDVWIYT

-439 IVATGSTQKEAL
+439 IVATGTTQKEVL
-451 AEYRRLLKDNGIIGS
+451 SEYKRLLKDNGIIS
-466 DQLATENIPSKKI
+466 KDQFATENMPSKKI
-479 TILDITFVT
+479 TIADIKFIMAN
-488 TDGETIVYIKDT
+488 GETVVYIKDT
-500 ENGVYKQNFA
+500 QNGVYKQNFS
-510 ENESLILL
+510 ENENLILL
-518 NEGDIFTVYC
+518 NIGDIITVYY
-528 EESDNAI
+528 EDTTDAV
-535 KELVSYQY
+535 KELISYK

>member
-1 MKKMKLGKYNLIG
+1 MKKLKLGKYNLIG
-14 YGCLL
+14 YICLIL
-19 LAFFI
+19 VFLI
-24 NFYIA
+24 DFYIT
-29 LPELNIHS
+29 LPALNIHS
-37 NAFWSGI
+37 NAFWSHI
-44 IVYLVLG
+44 IVYLVFG
-51 LVFSLPLSKK
+51 YVFSLPLSKK
-61 YWSIDF
+61 YWPIEF
-67 SFKKMSVLTKIWLVL
+67 RFKKISVLSKVWVVL
-82 IGICVFVLL
+82 IGIGIFVMLL
-91 FGNFISSPLFHA
+91 GNFISSPLFHA
-103 KKYASLIT
+103 KRYASLIDVQT
-111 VEIGNFEEDIKESED
+111 SNFEEDIKESED

-136 SARIIGERAIGSL
+136 SAQIIGERAIGSL

-155 YEVSDEYTTFDY
+155 YVVSDEYTTFDL
-167 NGRPMKIA
+167 NGKPMKIA

-186 NNRKDGI
+186 NNRKEGI

-200 PVENEATYVEL
+200 PVANEASYVKL
-211 ENPIKYTSSG
+211 ETPIKYTSSG
-221 HFGDNLQ
+221 RFGDNLQ
-228 RLLRFKYPTA
+228 RLLRYKYPTA

-253 YYICPTMTAKIGI
+253 YYICPTMTARIGI
-266 FGGKDV
+266 FGGQDV

-279 PTNGDCE
+279 PTNGECQ
-286 YYDIEN
+286 YYDVKN

-315 YSGGYFNSII
+315 YSGGFFNSII

-337 GYKVMEGDVWIYT
+337 GYKVMDGDVWIYT
-350 GVTSVNGDESNIG
+350 GVTSINGDESNIG

-395 QHLGYTAAF
+395 QHLGYRAAF

-451 AEYRRLLKDNGIIGS
+451 TEYRRLLKENGVIGS
-466 DQLATENIPSKKI
+466 EQLTMDDMPSKKI
-479 TILDITFVT
+479 TIADIQFVT
-488 TDGETIVYIKDT
+488 TGGESIVYIKDT
-500 ENGVYKQNFA
+500 NKGVYKQNFA

-518 NEGDIFTVYC
+518 NEGDIITVYY
-528 EESDNAI
+528 EESEEAI
-535 KELVSYQY
+535 KELVSFK

>member
-1 MKKMKLGKYNLIG
+1 MKKLKLGKYNFIG
-14 YGCLL
+14 YICLI
-19 LAFFI
+19 LAFMI
-24 NFYIA
+24 DFYITLPA
-29 LPELNIHS
+29 LNVHS
-37 NAFWSGI
+37 NAFWTHI

-51 LVFSLPLSKK
+51 YVFSLPFSKK
-61 YWSIDF
+61 YWPIEF
-67 SFKKMSVLTKIWLVL
+67 RFKKISVLSKVWVAL
-82 IGICVFVLL
+82 IGIGVLVML
-91 FGNFISSPLFHA
+91 LGNFISSPLFHA
-103 KKYASLIT
+103 KRYASLLDVQT
-111 VEIGNFEEDIKESED
+111 SNFEEDIKESED

-136 SARIIGERAIGSL
+136 SAQIIGERAIGSL

-155 YEVSDEYTTFDY
+155 YVVSDEYTTFDF
-167 NGRPMKIA
+167 NGKPMKIA

-186 NNRKDGI
+186 NNRKEGI

-200 PVENEATYVEL
+200 PVANEASYVKL
-211 ENPIKYTSSG
+211 ETPIKYTSSG
-221 HFGDNLQ
+221 RFGDNLQ
-228 RLLRFKYPTA
+228 RLLRYKYPTA

-253 YYICPTMTAKIGI
+253 YYICPTMTARIGI
-266 FGGKDV
+266 FGGQDV

-279 PTNGDCE
+279 PTNGDCQ
-286 YYDIEN
+286 YYDVKN

-315 YSGGYFNSII
+315 YSGGFFNSII

-337 GYKVMEGDVWIYT
+337 GYKVMDGDVWIYT
-350 GVTSVNGDESNIG
+350 GVTSINGDESNIG

-395 QHLGYTAAF
+395 QHLGYRAAF

-451 AEYRRLLKDNGIIGS
+451 TEYRRLLKENGVIGS
-466 DQLATENIPSKKI
+466 EQLPMDDMPSKKI
-479 TILDITFVT
+479 TIADIQFVT
-488 TDGETIVYIKDT
+488 AGGETVVYIKDT
-500 ENGVYKQNFA
+500 NKGVYKQNFA

-518 NEGDIFTVYC
+518 NVGDIITVYYEKS
-528 EESDNAI
+528 EEVI
-535 KELVSYQY
+535 KELVSYK

>member
-1 MKKMKLGKYNLIG
+1 MKLKLGKYNLIG
-14 YGCLL
+14 YAVLIVVFL
-19 LAFFI
+19 I
-24 NFYIA
+24 DFYFT
-29 LPELNIHS
+29 LPALNIHS
-37 NAFWSGI
+37 NGFWSHI
-44 IVYLVLG
+44 LLYLVFGTVL
-51 LVFSLPLSKK
+51 SLPFEKR
-61 YWSIDF
+61 YWPIEF
-67 SFKKMSVLTKIWLVL
+67 SFKKLSILTKIWLVL
-82 IGICVFVLL
+82 VGICILVLL
-91 FGNFISSPLFHA
+91 LGNFISSPIFHA
-103 KKYASLIT
+103 KKYASLLT
-111 VEIGNFEEDIKESED
+111 VENGVFEEDIKESED

-155 YEVSDEYTTFDY
+155 YVVSDEYTTFDY
-167 NGRPMKIA
+167 NGKPMKIA

-200 PVENEATYVEL
+200 PVANEASYVEL
-211 ENPIKYTSSG
+211 ETPIKYTQSG
-221 HFGDNLQ
+221 RFGDNLQ
-228 RLLRFKYPTA
+228 RHLRYKYPTA
-238 IFEGYYLELDNEGKP
+238 IFEGYYLELNDEGKP

-266 FGGKDV
+266 FGAQDV

-279 PTNGDCE
+279 PTNGACE
-286 YYDIEN
+286 YYDVKD
-292 VPNWVD
+292 VPTWVD
-298 RVYDGTLVQEK
+298 RVYDGALVQEK

-315 YSGGYFNSII
+315 YSGGYWNSII

-337 GYKVMEGDVWIYT
+337 GYKVMNGDVWVYT
-350 GVTSVNGDESNIG
+350 GVTSINGDESNIG

-395 QHLGYTAAF
+395 QHLGYNAAF

-451 AEYRRLLKDNGIIGS
+451 AEYRRLLKDNGILS
-466 DQLATENIPSKKI
+466 NDQLLNEDMPSKKI
-479 TILDITFVT
+479 TISDITFVLVE
-488 TDGETIVYIKDT
+488 GETIVYIKD
-500 ENGVYKQNFA
+500 NFGGVYKQNFS

-518 NEGDIFTVYC
+518 NVGDEITVYY
-528 EESDNAI
+528 EADDEKI
-535 KELVSYQY
+535 KQLVSYK

>member
-1 MKKMKLGKYNLIG
+1 MKVKLGKYNIIG
-14 YGCLL
+14 YVCLIL
-19 LAFFI
+19 VFFI
-24 NFYIA
+24 NFYIS
-29 LPELNIHS
+29 LPALNIHS
-37 NAFWSGI
+37 NGFWSGI

-51 LVFSLPLSKK
+51 AVFSLPFSKK
-61 YWSIDF
+61 YWPIDF
-67 SFKKMSVLTKIWLVL
+67 SFKKLSVFTKIWVVL
-82 IGICVFVLL
+82 IAICLFVML
-91 FGNFISSPLFHA
+91 FGNFISSPIFHA
-103 KKYASLIT
+103 KKYAKLIT
-111 VEIGNFEEDIKESED
+111 VQTSNFEEDIKESED

-167 NGRPMKIA
+167 NGKPMKIA

-186 NNRKDGI
+186 NNRSEGI

-200 PVENEATYVEL
+200 PVDNEATYVEL
-211 ENPIKYTSSG
+211 ETPIKYTTSG
-221 HFGDNLQ
+221 RFGDNLQ
-228 RLLRFKYPTA
+228 RHLRFKYPTA

-253 YYICPTMTAKIGI
+253 YYVCPTLTAKIGI
-266 FGGKDV
+266 FGAKDV

-279 PTNGDCE
+279 PTNGKCV
-286 YYDIEN
+286 YYDVKN

-315 YSGGYFNSII
+315 YSGGYINSII

-337 GYKVMEGDVWIYT
+337 GYKVMDGDVWIYT

-451 AEYRRLLKDNGIIGS
+451 AEYRRLLKDNGIIS
-466 DQLATENIPSKKI
+466 SEQLATEDMPSKKI
-479 TILDITFVT
+479 IIEDIQFVIL
-488 TDGETIVYIKDT
+488 DGETVVYIKD
-500 ENGVYKQNFA
+500 NNRDVYKQNFA

-518 NEGDIFTVYC
+518 NTGDEITIFYENS
-528 EESDNAI
+528 EETI
-535 KELVSYQY
+535 KEIISWQ